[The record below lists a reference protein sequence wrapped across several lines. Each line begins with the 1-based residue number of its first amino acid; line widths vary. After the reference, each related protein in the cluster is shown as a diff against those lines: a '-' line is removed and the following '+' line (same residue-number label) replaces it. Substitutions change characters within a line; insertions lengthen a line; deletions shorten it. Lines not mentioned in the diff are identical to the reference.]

1 MENSHTVKTCF
12 EGEIV
17 FEGSVTLKK
26 SGQACMENRLSRHI
40 FMDKKKKL
48 PKEMK
53 FKI

>member
-1 MENSHTVKTCF
+1 MENPHTVKTCF

-40 FMDKKKKL
+40 FMDKKKL
-48 PKEMK
+48 PKEME

>member
-26 SGQACMENRLSRHI
+26 KSGQACMENRLSRHI
-40 FMDKKKKL
+40 FMDKKKITK
-48 PKEMK
+48 KNGV
-53 FKI
+53 